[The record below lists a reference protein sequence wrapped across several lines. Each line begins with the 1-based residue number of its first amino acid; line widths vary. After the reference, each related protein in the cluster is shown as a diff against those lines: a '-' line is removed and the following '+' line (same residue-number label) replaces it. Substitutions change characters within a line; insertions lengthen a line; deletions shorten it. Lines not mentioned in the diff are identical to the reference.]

1 MARAV
6 IFDLGGVL
14 IDWNPRYLYRSLFA
28 EEAEMERFLAEVCPP
43 AWNLSLDA
51 GRPFEEAIAERVRLF
66 PAEEARIRAWGER
79 WPEMLQGPIEGTVAV
94 LEALRERGVPLYALT
109 NWSAETYPHAEARFP
124 FLAWFESVLVSG
136 REKLVKP
143 NPAIY
148 RRLLE
153 RERLTPAETLFV
165 DDVAANV
172 EGARAVGLQAHHF
185 VSPEALREELRRRGL
200 L

>member
-14 IDWNPRYLYRSLFA
+14 IDWNPRHLYRGLFDD
-28 EEAEMERFLAEVCPP
+28 EAEMEYFLAEVCPP

-66 PAEEARIRAWGER
+66 PEEEARIRAWRER
-79 WPEMLQGPIEGTVAV
+79 WPEMLKGPIEGTVAI
-94 LEALRERGVPLYALT
+94 LEALRARGLPLYALT
-109 NWSAETYPHAEARFP
+109 NWSAETYPFAEARYP

-153 RERLTPAETLFV
+153 RECLTPAETLFI
-165 DDVAANV
+165 DDVPANV
-172 EGARAVGLQAHHF
+172 EGARSVGLQAHHF
-185 VSPEALREELRRRGL
+185 VSPEGLHEELRRRGL

>member
-14 IDWNPRYLYRSLFA
+14 IDWNPRYLYRGLFA

-43 AWNLSLDA
+43 AWNLTLDA

-66 PAEEARIRAWGER
+66 PEEEARIRAWRER
-79 WPEMLQGPIEGTVAV
+79 WPEMLKGPIQGTVAI
-94 LEALRERGVPLYALT
+94 LEALHARGVPLHALT
-109 NWSAETYPHAEARFP
+109 NWSAETYPHAEARYP
-124 FLAWFESVLVSG
+124 FLARFESVLVSG

-153 RERLTPAETLFV
+153 RARLTPAETLFI
-165 DDVAANV
+165 DDVPANV

-185 VSPEALREELRRRGL
+185 VSPEGLREELRQRGL

>member
-14 IDWNPRYLYRSLFA
+14 IDWNPRYLYRSLFT

-43 AWNLSLDA
+43 SWNLTLDA
-51 GRPFEEAIAERVRLF
+51 GRSFEEAIAERVRLF
-66 PAEEARIRAWGER
+66 PQEEARIRAWRER
-79 WPEMLQGPIEGTVAV
+79 WPEMLKGPIEGTVAI
-94 LEALRERGVPLYALT
+94 LEALHARGVPLFALT
-109 NWSAETYPHAEARFP
+109 NWSAETYPHAEARYP
-124 FLAWFESVLVSG
+124 FLNRFESVLVSG

-153 RERLTPAETLFV
+153 RARLTPGETLFI
-165 DDVAANV
+165 DDVPANV
-172 EGARAVGLQAHHF
+172 EGARAVGLQAHRF
-185 VSPEALREELRRRGL
+185 LSPEALREELQRRGL

>member
-165 DDVAANV
+165 DDAAANV